1 MTPSPSPTVKSPAL
15 ARALAYPFAIP
26 EHSYLYIDG
35 DVRPLD
41 GPLDG
46 AAPELEGRVAV
57 LAVGSN
63 AAPRHLEAKFGP
75 LDGTQVIPVERAR
88 LFDFDSVYSAHVA
101 SYGSI
106 PATLTPSPG
115 TELALGVT
123 WLTADQLS
131 RMHETEGGNYRFGQ
145 LSGIRLVIGGA
156 RTLDRISAYVS
167 VHGCLAVGGAP
178 AAVAG
183 IAARNRKFAA
193 MSQLEVLGLA
203 RDRFAPGTPLDD
215 FILAAIGDAGVRRRL
230 TAELKKD
237 ALTGYR
243 PALDVPGGIAC

>member
-1 MTPSPSPTVKSPAL
+1 MTPSDRTQTVNTRAL
-15 ARALAYPFAIP
+15 ALAKAYPFAIP

-35 DVRPLD
+35 EAHPLD
-41 GPLDG
+41 GG
-46 AAPELEGRVAV
+46 APELEGRVPV

-63 AAPRHLEAKFGP
+63 AAPEHLKAKFGH

-88 LFDFDSVYSAHVA
+88 LFDFDSVYSAHVT

-106 PATLTPSPG
+106 PATLAPSPG
-115 TELALGVT
+115 TELALGIT

-131 RMHETEGGNYRFGQ
+131 RMHETEGANYRFGQ
-145 LSGIRLVIGGA
+145 LSGVRVEIGGA
-156 RTLDRISAYVS
+156 RSLDRISAYVS

-178 AAVAG
+178 SGVAP
-183 IAARNRKFAA
+183 IAARNRKFEE
-193 MSQLEVLGLA
+193 MNQLEVLSLA

-215 FILAAIGDAGVRRRL
+215 FILGAINDAGYRRRL

-237 ALTGYR
+237 ALKGTPYLTAS
-243 PALDVPGGIAC
+243 P

>member
-1 MTPSPSPTVKSPAL
+1 MTPSRSHTVNSRAL
-15 ARALAYPFAIP
+15 ALAKAYPFAIP

-35 DVRPLD
+35 EVRPLD
-41 GPLDG
+41 GE
-46 AAPELEGRVAV
+46 APELEGRVPV

-63 AAPRHLEAKFGP
+63 AAPEHLKAKFGQ
-75 LDGTQVIPVERAR
+75 LDGAQVIPVERAR

-106 PATLTPSPG
+106 PATLAPSPG

-131 RMHETEGGNYRFGQ
+131 RMHETEGANYRFGQ
-145 LSGIRLVIGGA
+145 LSGVRVEIGGA
-156 RTLDRISAYVS
+156 RSLDRVSAYVS
-167 VHGCLAVGGAP
+167 VHGCLAVAGAP
-178 AAVAG
+178 SAVAG
-183 IAARNRKFAA
+183 IAAGNRRFGE
-193 MSQLEVLGLA
+193 MSQLEVLAHA

-215 FILAAIGDAGVRRRL
+215 FIRDAIGDAGVRRRL

-237 ALTGYR
+237 AVIPR
-243 PALDVPGGIAC
+243 VLDNDP